1 MNECSRFGMPIAFNG
16 VSFIANHVHIL
27 MRGVLG
33 AYGLWFLAKI
43 LYGLWFWEKKFMV
56 YGFSEVPKILW
67 FMVFNC

>member
-1 MNECSRFGMPIAFNG
+1 MKSYYLHVFDLRELIPRTPPQSRTIA
-16 VSFIANHVHIL
+16 
-27 MRGVLG
+27 RGVLG

-43 LYGLWFWEKKFMV
+43 LYGLWFWEKNFMV